1 MKARTI
7 AGFVTVIVIAAALLP
22 GCRRNS
28 GPVSRGTGA
37 DTTRSTDTSAQ
48 SQPQTAAARL
58 TYEQEQGKY
67 VFTKY
72 CAVCHGDDGKGDG
85 FNAYNLN
92 PKPRDFTDT
101 HLMGNLTDER
111 LKETV
116 REGGGAVNKSPLM
129 PAWSGTLSSR
139 QIDYVVEYL
148 KTFAAQQ

>member
-1 MKARTI
+1 MRARTI
-7 AGFVTVIVIAAALLP
+7 AVLAMVIVIAALLLP

-28 GPVSRGTGA
+28 GPVPRGTAA
-37 DTTRSTDTSAQ
+37 DTTRSADTSAQ
-48 SQPQTAAARL
+48 SQPQTVPARL

-92 PKPRDFTDT
+92 PKPRDFTDE
-101 HLMGNLTDER
+101 HLMGNLSDER
-111 LKETV
+111 LQETV

-129 PAWSGTLSSR
+129 PAWGGTLSAR